1 MLVRKT
7 NKQLNTHTGDI
18 IQRRMDQREFLE
30 SESRG
35 S

>member
-7 NKQLNTHTGDI
+7 NKKLNTHTGDI
-18 IQRRMDQREFLE
+18 IQRRTDQREFLE

>member
-7 NKQLNTHTGDI
+7 NKNLNIHTGDI
-18 IQRRMDQREFLE
+18 IQKIMDQRQFFE